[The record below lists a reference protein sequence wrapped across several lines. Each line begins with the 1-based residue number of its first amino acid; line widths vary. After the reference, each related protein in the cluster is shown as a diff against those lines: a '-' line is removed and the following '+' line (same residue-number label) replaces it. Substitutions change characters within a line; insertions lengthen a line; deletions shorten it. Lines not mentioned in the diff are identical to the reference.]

1 MRVTTAAVRWPLY
14 SDPVRG
20 ILGRQADEG
29 WCPPRAKVFQA
40 DEAHTG
46 NATSADQFGL
56 KRGREQA
63 LQHDWIN
70 SEIDEDPSID
80 HASYH
85 R

>member
-1 MRVTTAAVRWPLY
+1 MTAGFNSSSAGATNHVHAKEAV
-14 SDPVRG
+14 G
-20 ILGRQADEG
+20 HAD
-29 WCPPRAKVFQA
+29 
-40 DEAHTG
+40 
-46 NATSADQFGL
+46 SADQFGL

>member
-1 MRVTTAAVRWPLY
+1 MAIVQRSGARHSRTTSRRRLVPTA
-14 SDPVRG
+14 G
-20 ILGRQADEG
+20 E
-29 WCPPRAKVFQA
+29 VFQA